1 MKFQK
6 GDKILNKFIKES
18 DYNKQLNEEILFGLV
33 IIASIVAA
41 FI

>member
-6 GDKILNKFIKES
+6 GDKILNKFIEDSEYK
-18 DYNKQLNEEILFGLV
+18 KQLNEEIIFGLV
-33 IIASIVAA
+33 IIASIIAV

>member
-6 GDKILNKFIKES
+6 NDKILNKFIKAE
-18 DYNKQLNEEILFGLV
+18 DYNNQLNEEIIFGLV
-33 IIASIVAA
+33 IIASIIAA